1 MHDFAQFGLEAR
13 GVWRWID
20 GNPSC
25 DPKRRTDRR
34 TMYFALWLIA
44 VVLVI
49 AGIVT
54 AIRGRVIYGI
64 VLIIIGLLVGPGGVS
79 IFHVHKHHHNNG
91 MAVMSPR

>member
-1 MHDFAQFGLEAR
+1 MTACVEQCSAPLP
-13 GVWRWID
+13 V
-20 GNPSC
+20 GNPLVG
-25 DPKRRTDRR
+25 TIVADRR

-64 VLIIIGLLVGPGGVS
+64 VLIIVGLLVGPGGVS
-79 IFHVHKHHHNNG
+79 VFHVHRHHHHN
-91 MAVMSPR
+91 AMSVTVGR